1 MSPMSDS
8 SMEKDIRRSTE
19 SPKQEETSP
28 PSCDVKKITWRKF
41 FWEKI
46 LSNKTFFKILALVC
60 VIVLTFIFIFTALFT
75 EKFLRT
81 DNNLLLLPS
90 VSPLKEDPKD
100 ISPVIEKEIISQN
113 LSIAQQKDEETADKE
128 LANTQNFNIKPLLEE
143 IASLKQLISDLSKN
157 YQDIVTQLTKMETLT
172 ANPLRNP
179 NTQRMVSL
187 LILKNALDKGEYSS
201 LNTTMQE
208 NFSVLKPC
216 TATLMQFA
224 NIKIP
229 TTIEILAK
237 FPKVSEEMVFASESL
252 EKDSGFANYL
262 LFQLTRLV
270 KVRPIGGNIEGDA
283 ITDVIARIENNLK
296 TGDLVKAA
304 AEWDK
309 IPEKARQPSMFL
321 RNALEAHICS
331 DAILKEEMAKIPQ
344 TDLP

>member
-1 MSPMSDS
+1 
-8 SMEKDIRRSTE
+8 
-19 SPKQEETSP
+19 
-28 PSCDVKKITWRKF
+28 
-41 FWEKI
+41 
-46 LSNKTFFKILALVC
+46 
-60 VIVLTFIFIFTALFT
+60 
-75 EKFLRT
+75 
-81 DNNLLLLPS
+81 
-90 VSPLKEDPKD
+90 
-100 ISPVIEKEIISQN
+100 
-113 LSIAQQKDEETADKE
+113 
-128 LANTQNFNIKPLLEE
+128 
-143 IASLKQLISDLSKN
+143 
-157 YQDIVTQLTKMETLT
+157 
-172 ANPLRNP
+172 
-179 NTQRMVSL
+179 
-187 LILKNALDKGEYSS
+187 DKGEYSS